1 MVKDMKVHGGVAAFI
16 ISIIVSMA
24 AGIGGSVLMF
34 LSWVRV
40 DVLTFSQECSVLQIY
55 NGMQQI
61 IKNLTEL
68 EQSAHT
74 LLGQST
80 PLTGVIEHLESIQLV
95 PLGMLVL
102 AVFIVILQVL
112 YVFQTV
118 FGKGGRVFGIL
129 AGLLTI
135 VLGVGAVVLVL
146 GMVVRMNMSLGEV
159 NQLTNDLFSY
169 TLDAGRIIKLTP
181 FPVLSAV
188 LGLVEVIFA
197 R

>member
-1 MVKDMKVHGGVAAFI
+1 MVKDLKVQGGVAAFI

-80 PLTGVIEHLESIQLV
+80 PLTGVIENLESIRLV
-95 PLGMLVL
+95 PLGMLGL
-102 AVFIVILQVL
+102 AVIIVVLQVL